1 METAEAWRSLF
12 EGWPEAIPR
21 KGLLVTNFKET
32 IPFVGFLISGG
43 MVIVERDTPDGHGA
57 RKVIL
62 GYDAISAV
70 KITDPME
77 LARFQVMGFQAPM

>member
-1 METAEAWRSLF
+1 MF
-12 EGWPEAIPR
+12 EGWPETIPHT
-21 KGLLVTNFKET
+21 GLLVTSFNET

-43 MVIVERDTPDGHGA
+43 MVIVERDKPDSHGA
-57 RKVIL
+57 RKVIVA
-62 GYDAISAV
+62 YDAISAV